1 MPCAARMPFWK
12 IRTRHQSYVL
22 ASQHQMRYLFPMRTT
37 LDIDDDL
44 LAAARDLARTEGKT
58 MGEVISD
65 LARRG
70 LTAPSYAP
78 SGLAEPSVA
87 FQFDDWPTLPGREG
101 VLVTPEMIERI
112 QEELDLED
120 ATPWDHETDQPRK
133 D

>member
-1 MPCAARMPFWK
+1 
-12 IRTRHQSYVL
+12 
-22 ASQHQMRYLFPMRTT
+22 MRYLFAMRTT
-37 LDIDDDL
+37 LDIDDDI
-44 LAAARDLARTEGKT
+44 LAAARDLAKAEGKT
-58 MGEVISD
+58 MGEIISD

-70 LTAPSYAP
+70 LTAPSYGI
-78 SGLAEPSVA
+78 SGLEEAGATFHVN
-87 FQFDDWPTLPGREG
+87 DWPTLPNRQG